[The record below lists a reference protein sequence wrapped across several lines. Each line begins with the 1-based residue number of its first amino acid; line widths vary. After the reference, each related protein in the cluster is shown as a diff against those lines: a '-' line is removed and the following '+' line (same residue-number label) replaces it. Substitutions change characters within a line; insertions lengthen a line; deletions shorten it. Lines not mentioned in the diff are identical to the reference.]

1 MEHWEFRVFVIG
13 GTEGIVGEEEEE
25 REEKSEEREK
35 EERGSARRFFKSLLR
50 LLFSATIANIVL

>member
-1 MEHWEFRVFVIG
+1 MVIG

-25 REEKSEEREK
+25 REEESEEREK
-35 EERGSARRFFKSLLR
+35 EERGSVRRFFKSLLR

>member
-1 MEHWEFRVFVIG
+1 MVIG

-25 REEKSEEREK
+25 REEKSEER
-35 EERGSARRFFKSLLR
+35 RSVRRFFKSLLR